1 MGKGTEQK
9 SLSYKNCIIS
19 LPEEEIITMQNL
31 KKCVHL
37 CTVLFLVTALFPFRN
52 LWAEEKAEK
61 STPVDQQE
69 QPHLSLDASQFD
81 AGEVD
86 EGAVIVHGFT
96 VKNTGTAP
104 LNIEKV
110 KAG

>member
-1 MGKGTEQK
+1 MLTV
-9 SLSYKNCIIS
+9 
-19 LPEEEIITMQNL
+19 

-37 CTVLFLVTALFPFRN
+37 CTVVFLLTALFPFSK

-61 STPVDQQE
+61 STAASKQD
-69 QPHLSLDASQFD
+69 QPHISLEATKFD

>member
-1 MGKGTEQK
+1 MLT
-9 SLSYKNCIIS
+9 
-19 LPEEEIITMQNL
+19 L

-37 CTVLFLVTALFPFRN
+37 CTAVLLLTALFSFN
-52 LWAEEKAEK
+52 KLWAEEKAEQ
-61 STPVDQQE
+61 STPAGKQNE
-69 QPHLSLDASQFD
+69 PHLSLDAPKFD

-86 EGAVIVHGFT
+86 EGTVIVHGFT
-96 VKNTGTAP
+96 VKNTGRGP

>member
-1 MGKGTEQK
+1 
-9 SLSYKNCIIS
+9 
-19 LPEEEIITMQNL
+19 MQNV
-31 KKCVHL
+31 KKCIYLSTAV
-37 CTVLFLVTALFPFRN
+37 FLLTALFTCNN

-61 STPVDQQE
+61 STAAGKQDQPQI
-69 QPHLSLDASQFD
+69 SLDATRFD

-96 VKNTGTAP
+96 VKNTGMAP
-104 LNIEKV
+104 LNIQKV

>member
-1 MGKGTEQK
+1 MLTV
-9 SLSYKNCIIS
+9 
-19 LPEEEIITMQNL
+19 

-37 CTVLFLVTALFPFRN
+37 YIAAMLLTALFSLN
-52 LWAEEKAEK
+52 KLLWAEEKAEQ
-61 STPVDQQE
+61 STAVSTQD
-69 QPHLSLDASQFD
+69 QPHLSLDAPQFD

-86 EGAVIVHGFT
+86 EGTVIVHGFT

>member
-1 MGKGTEQK
+1 M
-9 SLSYKNCIIS
+9 LNV
-19 LPEEEIITMQNL
+19 

-37 CTVLFLVTALFPFRN
+37 CTVVFLLTALFPFRN

-61 STPVDQQE
+61 SPAVDKE
-69 QPHLSLDASQFD
+69 NQPHISLDSSQFD

-86 EGAVIVHGFT
+86 QGAVIIHGFT
-96 VKNTGTAP
+96 VKNTGIAP
-104 LNIEKV
+104 LNIQKV

>member
-1 MGKGTEQK
+1 MLTV
-9 SLSYKNCIIS
+9 
-19 LPEEEIITMQNL
+19 

-37 CTVLFLVTALFPFRN
+37 CAVVLLLTALFPFSR

-61 STPVDQQE
+61 STATSKQD
-69 QPHLSLDASQFD
+69 QPHISLVTTRFD
-81 AGEVD
+81 AGEID
-86 EGAVIVHGFT
+86 EGAVIVHSFT

>member
-1 MGKGTEQK
+1 M
-9 SLSYKNCIIS
+9 LNV
-19 LPEEEIITMQNL
+19 
-31 KKCVHL
+31 KKCIHL
-37 CTVLFLVTALFPFRN
+37 LTVVVLVTAFFPCSR

-61 STPVDQQE
+61 STAAGKQD
-69 QPHLSLDASQFD
+69 QPHISLDSTQFD

-96 VKNTGTAP
+96 VKNTGMAP

>member
-1 MGKGTEQK
+1 M
-9 SLSYKNCIIS
+9 LNV
-19 LPEEEIITMQNL
+19 
-31 KKCVHL
+31 KKCIHL
-37 CTVLFLVTALFPFRN
+37 CIVVFLVTAFFPFNN

-61 STPVDQQE
+61 ATAEGKQDQ
-69 QPHLSLDASQFD
+69 PSLSLDAPQFD

-86 EGAVIVHGFT
+86 EGTVIVHGFT
-96 VKNTGTAP
+96 VKNTGRAP

>member
-1 MGKGTEQK
+1 
-9 SLSYKNCIIS
+9 
-19 LPEEEIITMQNL
+19 MQNV
-31 KKCVHL
+31 KKCIHL
-37 CTVLFLVTALFPFRN
+37 STAVFLVAALFPCSN
-52 LWAEEKAEK
+52 LWAEEKAET
-61 STPVDQQE
+61 STAAGKQD
-69 QPHLSLDASQFD
+69 QPHLSLDTTRFD

-86 EGAVIVHGFT
+86 EGAVIVHSFT

>member
-1 MGKGTEQK
+1 M
-9 SLSYKNCIIS
+9 
-19 LPEEEIITMQNL
+19 ITV
-31 KKCVHL
+31 KKCVYL
-37 CTVLFLVTALFPFRN
+37 CTAVFLLTALFSFNKLR
-52 LWAEEKAEK
+52 AEEKAEQAPPA
-61 STPVDQQE
+61 STQN
-69 QPHLSLDASQFD
+69 QPHLSLDAPQFD

-104 LNIEKV
+104 LNIKKV

>member
-1 MGKGTEQK
+1 M
-9 SLSYKNCIIS
+9 LNV
-19 LPEEEIITMQNL
+19 
-31 KKCVHL
+31 KKCIHL
-37 CTVLFLVTALFPFRN
+37 CIVVLLATALFPLN
-52 LWAEEKAEK
+52 SLWAEEKAEK
-61 STPVDQQE
+61 STAAGEQD
-69 QPHLSLDASQFD
+69 QPHISLDSTRFD

>member
-1 MGKGTEQK
+1 
-9 SLSYKNCIIS
+9 
-19 LPEEEIITMQNL
+19 MQNV
-31 KKCVHL
+31 KKCIYLSTAV
-37 CTVLFLVTALFPFRN
+37 FLVAALLPCSN
-52 LWAEEKAEK
+52 LWAEEKAETSAAAGK
-61 STPVDQQE
+61 QDQPQI
-69 QPHLSLDASQFD
+69 SLDTTRFD

>member
-1 MGKGTEQK
+1 M
-9 SLSYKNCIIS
+9 LNV
-19 LPEEEIITMQNL
+19 

-37 CTVLFLVTALFPFRN
+37 CTVVFLVTALFPFCN

-61 STPVDQQE
+61 STAVGKQN
-69 QPHLSLDASQFD
+69 QPHISLDAAQFD

-96 VKNTGTAP
+96 VKNTGMAP

>member
-1 MGKGTEQK
+1 
-9 SLSYKNCIIS
+9 
-19 LPEEEIITMQNL
+19 MQNV
-31 KKCVHL
+31 KKCIYLSIAV
-37 CTVLFLVTALFPFRN
+37 FLVAALFPYN
-52 LWAEEKAEK
+52 NVWAEEKAEK
-61 STPVDQQE
+61 STAAGKQN
-69 QPHLSLDASQFD
+69 QPQISLDATRFD

>member
-1 MGKGTEQK
+1 
-9 SLSYKNCIIS
+9 
-19 LPEEEIITMQNL
+19 MQNV
-31 KKCVHL
+31 KKCIYLSTAV
-37 CTVLFLVTALFPFRN
+37 FLVAALFPCSH
-52 LWAEEKAEK
+52 LWALEKAEK
-61 STPVDQQE
+61 PTEAGQHD
-69 QPHLSLDASQFD
+69 QPHLSLDTTRFD

-86 EGAVIVHGFT
+86 EGAVIVHSFT

>member
-1 MGKGTEQK
+1 M
-9 SLSYKNCIIS
+9 
-19 LPEEEIITMQNL
+19 ITV
-31 KKCVHL
+31 KKCVYL
-37 CTVLFLVTALFPFRN
+37 CIGVFLVTALFSFNKLR
-52 LWAEEKAEK
+52 AEEKGEQ
-61 STPVDQQE
+61 STPASKQD
-69 QPHLSLDASQFD
+69 QPHLSLDAPQFD

-96 VKNTGTAP
+96 VKNTGRAP

>member
-1 MGKGTEQK
+1 VHLFQ
-9 SLSYKNCIIS
+9 NRIIS
-19 LPEEEIITMQNL
+19 LPEEEIITMFTV

-37 CTVLFLVTALFPFRN
+37 CIALLLLTALFSFN
-52 LWAEEKAEK
+52 KLWAAEKAGQ
-61 STPVDQQE
+61 STAASKQD
-69 QPHLSLDASQFD
+69 QPHLSLDAPQFD

>member
-1 MGKGTEQK
+1 MLT
-9 SLSYKNCIIS
+9 
-19 LPEEEIITMQNL
+19 L

-37 CTVLFLVTALFPFRN
+37 CTAVLLVTALFSFNTLR
-52 LWAEEKAEK
+52 AEEKAEQ
-61 STPVDQQE
+61 STPESKQDK
-69 QPHLSLDASQFD
+69 PHLSLDAPKFD

-96 VKNTGTAP
+96 VKNTGRAP

>member
-1 MGKGTEQK
+1 MLTV
-9 SLSYKNCIIS
+9 
-19 LPEEEIITMQNL
+19 

-37 CTVLFLVTALFPFRN
+37 CTVVFLLTALFPFSK
-52 LWAEEKAEK
+52 LWAEEKVEN
-61 STPVDQQE
+61 STAASKQD
-69 QPHLSLDASQFD
+69 QPHISLEATQFD

-86 EGAVIVHGFT
+86 EGAVIVHGFA

>member
-1 MGKGTEQK
+1 MLNVKQ
-9 SLSYKNCIIS
+9 CIY
-19 LPEEEIITMQNL
+19 LFTA
-31 KKCVHL
+31 V
-37 CTVLFLVTALFPFRN
+37 FLVTALLPCNN
-52 LWAEEKAEK
+52 LWAEEKAET
-61 STPVDQQE
+61 STAEGKQDQPQI
-69 QPHLSLDASQFD
+69 SLDTTRFD

-96 VKNTGTAP
+96 VKNTGTAT

>member
-1 MGKGTEQK
+1 M
-9 SLSYKNCIIS
+9 
-19 LPEEEIITMQNL
+19 
-31 KKCVHL
+31 
-37 CTVLFLVTALFPFRN
+37 FLVTALLPCNN
-52 LWAEEKAEK
+52 LWAEEKAET
-61 STPVDQQE
+61 STAAAKQDQ
-69 QPHLSLDASQFD
+69 PKISLDTTRFD

-96 VKNTGTAP
+96 VKNTGMAP